1 MRNTLDTIPH
11 ELLENIA
18 LFAVTSDPL
27 GPPRELVPLLLA
39 NKHLYA
45 ALASASNPHL
55 YARIFAAKFDTAA
68 LVRRLGPGT
77 SANTTTGTTATTTST
92 GGGATKATKLA
103 AELKRRCVQLK
114 RLRTGVG
121 CMIGAFATQRGGVGV
136 GVGAGEGGGG
146 GGLTEEGI
154 RALHEMLWTAYLM
167 MLENDGKNERQLREY
182 ARLDRWLRKFWFA
195 EDGASCAQIAIRDNA
210 WPPNNDLSALTMWL
224 FWFLLRPGPYFLFSA
239 FFCPHIILLHRR
251 SLIISKLTVY
261 TLHHNHAHLHPFA
274 AFPGP
279 IILRYRTNL
288 PAPFLLTSPPFVVP
302 RVDGAFSAYHVHMHT
317 TCTHTTRGVLCAG
330 RRRVP
335 GRNFHIEVAGSW
347 RTSGMSCLRVSS
359 FAYDCSFFLDLFL
372 PSFPSSCVFAV
383 LFLFFIPFYPL
394 YFILFSLLP
403 ARRSLGSTVLAT
415 REAWLAKS
423 CCSRV
428 CFGAQDAR
436 ASL

>member
-55 YARIFAAKFDTAA
+55 HARIFAAKFDTAA

-77 SANTTTGTTATTTST
+77 SANTGTTATTTST
-92 GGGATKATKLA
+92 GGATRATKLA
-103 AELKRRCVQLK
+103 AELRRRCVQLK

-121 CMIGAFATQRGGVGV
+121 CTIGAFASLASGSSSRGGGGVGV
-136 GVGAGEGGGG
+136 GVGVGEGGG
-146 GGLTEEGI
+146 GGLTEEGM

-224 FWFLLRPGPYFLFSA
+224 FWFLLRPGPYFLLFA
-239 FFCPHIILLHRR
+239 P
-251 SLIISKLTVY
+251 IS
-261 TLHHNHAHLHPFA
+261 
-274 AFPGP
+274 
-279 IILRYRTNL
+279 
-288 PAPFLLTSPPFVVP
+288 
-302 RVDGAFSAYHVHMHT
+302 
-317 TCTHTTRGVLCAG
+317 
-330 RRRVP
+330 
-335 GRNFHIEVAGSW
+335 
-347 RTSGMSCLRVSS
+347 SS
-359 FAYDCSFFLDLFL
+359 FAVTAL
-372 PSFPSSCVFAV
+372 
-383 LFLFFIPFYPL
+383 
-394 YFILFSLLP
+394 
-403 ARRSLGSTVLAT
+403 SLGVVL
-415 REAWLAKS
+415 
-423 CCSRV
+423 
-428 CFGAQDAR
+428 
-436 ASL
+436 